1 MARKE
6 KISEERKK
14 LIQEFLKDNDF
25 KSANDVH
32 DALKELFKDALQE
45 MLNAEL
51 TQHLGYEKNEYTENN
66 ENYRNGYSQKTV
78 HSTEGDITL
87 DIPRDRQGSFD
98 PIVVEKGQKDISN
111 IEQKI
116 IRMYARGMSNQNI
129 YEEMQ
134 ELYGIKITPDMV
146 TAITDKIIPEIREW
160 QKRQLEEQY
169 AIVFVDAT
177 YFNVKQDGIVI
188 KKAVYIALG
197 VTMTGEKEILG
208 FYVGDSESAKY
219 WTTILNE
226 LKNRGVKDILILC
239 ADGLKGL
246 KESISTVYPMTEFQR
261 CIVHM
266 IRNTLQYVSYKD
278 RKELTKDLKQIYQ
291 ASTEEIGYNNLIE
304 LENKWKQRKV
314 SLDNWI
320 NNWDNIQPFFKYG
333 PETRKIMY
341 TTNVIESL
349 NNCYKKLNKGR
360 RVFPTVQALEK
371 SIYLSTKIITEKWTS
386 RYPNWGVT
394 ISELHTYFPDRVN
407 IN

>member
-1 MARKE
+1 MAKRE
-6 KISEERKK
+6 KISEERRK
-14 LIQEFLKDNDF
+14 LIQEFIKSNDLKTTGDIQEAIKD
-25 KSANDVH
+25 
-32 DALKELFKDALQE
+32 LFKDTIQE

-51 TQHLGYEKNEYTENN
+51 TEHLGYEKNEYIENN
-66 ENYRNGYSQKTV
+66 ENYRNGYSPKTV

-87 DIPRDRQGSFD
+87 NVPRDRQGTFD
-98 PIVVEKGQKDISN
+98 PIIVEKGQKDISS
-111 IEQKI
+111 IEEKI

-134 ELYGIKITPDMV
+134 ELYGVKVSPDMV

-177 YFNVKQDGIVI
+177 YFNVKQDGIVV

-208 FYVGDSESAKY
+208 FYIGETESAKY
-219 WTTILNE
+219 WTSILNE
-226 LKNRGVKDILILC
+226 IKNRGVKDILIMC
-239 ADGLKGL
+239 SDGLKGL
-246 KESISTVYPMTEFQR
+246 KEAIGAVYPMTEFQR

-278 RKELTKDLKQIYQ
+278 RKELAQGLKQIYQ
-291 ASTEEIGYNNLIE
+291 AATEEAGYNNLIE
-304 LENKWKQRKV
+304 LEEKWSKRRV

-320 NNWDNIQPFFKYG
+320 NNWENIQPFFKYG

-341 TTNVIESL
+341 TTNAIESL
-349 NNCYKKLNKGR
+349 NNCYKKLNRGR
-360 RVFPTVQALEK
+360 RVFPTQQALEK
-371 SIYLSTKIITEKWTS
+371 SLYLSTKIITEKWTA
-386 RYPNWGVT
+386 RYSNWGVT
-394 ISELHTYFPDRVN
+394 IAELHSFFPDRVD
-407 IN
+407 ID

>member
-14 LIQEFLKDNDF
+14 LIQEFIKSNELKTAGDIQEVIKD
-25 KSANDVH
+25 
-32 DALKELFKDALQE
+32 LFKDTLQE

-51 TQHLGYEKNEYTENN
+51 TEHLGYEKNEYTNN
-66 ENYRNGYSQKTV
+66 NQNYRNGYSQKTV
-78 HSTEGDITL
+78 HSSEGDITL
-87 DIPRDRQGSFD
+87 NIPRDRQGSFD

-116 IRMYARGMSNQNI
+116 IKMYARGMSNQNI

-134 ELYGIKITPDMV
+134 ELYGVKVSPDMV

-160 QKRQLEEQY
+160 KKRQLEEQY

-177 YFNVKQDGIVI
+177 YFNVKQDGIVV

-197 VTMTGEKEILG
+197 VTMTGEKKILG
-208 FYVGDSESAKY
+208 FYIGDSESAKY
-219 WTTILNE
+219 WTSILNE
-226 LKNRGVKDILILC
+226 IKNRGVKDILILC

-246 KESISTVYPMTEFQR
+246 KEAIGTVYPTTEFQR
-261 CIVHM
+261 CIVHI
-266 IRNTLQYVSYKD
+266 IRNTLLYVSYKD
-278 RKELTKDLKQIYQ
+278 RKELAQDLKQIYQ
-291 ASTEEIGYNNLIE
+291 APTEEIGYNNLIE
-304 LENKWKQRKV
+304 LEEKWKARKV
-314 SLDNWI
+314 SLDNWV

-349 NNCYKKLNKGR
+349 NNCYKKLNRGR
-360 RVFPTVQALEK
+360 RVFPTQQALEK
-371 SIYLSTKIITEKWTS
+371 SMYLSTQIITEKWTQPY
-386 RYPNWGVT
+386 RNWGV
-394 ISELHTYFPDRVN
+394 IINELRIYFENR
-407 IN
+407 I

>member
-14 LIQEFLKDNDF
+14 LIQEFIKSNDLKTAGDIQEAIKD
-25 KSANDVH
+25 
-32 DALKELFKDALQE
+32 LFKDTIQE

-51 TQHLGYEKNEYTENN
+51 TEHLGYEKNEYTEEND
-66 ENYRNGYSQKTV
+66 NYRNGYSQKTV
-78 HSTEGDITL
+78 HSSEGDITL
-87 DIPRDRQGSFD
+87 NIPRDRQGTFD
-98 PIVVEKGQKDISN
+98 PIVVEKGQKDISS

-116 IRMYARGMSNQNI
+116 IRMYARGMSNENI

-134 ELYGIKITPDMV
+134 ELYGVKVTPDMI

-177 YFNVKQDGIVI
+177 YFNVKQEGIVV
-188 KKAVYIALG
+188 KKAVYIVLG
-197 VTMTGEKEILG
+197 VTMAGEKEILG
-208 FYVGDSESAKY
+208 FFIGDAESAKY
-219 WTTILNE
+219 WTSILNDI
-226 LKNRGVKDILILC
+226 KNRGVKDILILC

-246 KESISTVYPMTEFQR
+246 KEAITTVYPMTEFQR

-278 RKELTKDLKQIYQ
+278 RKELAKDLRQIYQ
-291 ASTEEIGYNNLIE
+291 APNEESGYNNLIE
-304 LENKWKQRKV
+304 LNEKWKARKV

-341 TTNVIESL
+341 TTNAIESL
-349 NNCYKKLNKGR
+349 NNCYKKLNRGR
-360 RVFPTVQALEK
+360 RVFPTVQSLEK
-371 SIYLSTKIITEKWTS
+371 SLYLSTQIIIEKWTS

-394 ISELHTYFPDRVN
+394 ISELSSFFPDRVA

>member
-1 MARKE
+1 MAKKE

-14 LIQEFLKDNDF
+14 LIQNFISSNDLKTTSDIQEAIKD
-25 KSANDVH
+25 
-32 DALKELFKDALQE
+32 LFKDTIQE

-51 TQHLGYEKNEYTENN
+51 TEHLGYEKNEYTNDN

-78 HSTEGDITL
+78 HSSEGDIIL
-87 DIPRDRQGSFD
+87 NVLRDRQGSFD

-116 IRMYARGMSNQNI
+116 IKMYARGMSNQNI

-134 ELYGIKITPDMV
+134 ELYGVKVTTDMI

-177 YFNVKQDGIVI
+177 YFSVKQEGIVV

-197 VTMTGEKEILG
+197 VTMSGEKEILG
-208 FYVGDSESAKY
+208 FYIGDSESAKY
-219 WTTILNE
+219 WTSILNE
-226 LKNRGVKDILILC
+226 IKNRGVKDILILC
-239 ADGLKGL
+239 SDGLKGL
-246 KESISTVYPMTEFQR
+246 KEAIATVYPMTEFQR

-278 RKELTKDLKQIYQ
+278 RKELAKDLKQIYQ
-291 ASTEEIGYNNLIE
+291 APTEEIAFNNLSE
-304 LENKWKQRKV
+304 LQDKWKSRRV
-314 SLDNWI
+314 SLDNWVD
-320 NNWDNIQPFFKYG
+320 NWDNIQPFFKYG

-341 TTNVIESL
+341 TTNAIESL

-371 SIYLSTKIITEKWTS
+371 SMYLSTKIITEKWTS

-394 ISELHTYFPDRVN
+394 ISELHSFFPDRVTVD
-407 IN
+407 

>member
-6 KISEERKK
+6 KMSEERKK
-14 LIQEFLKDNDF
+14 LIQSLIQDDNI

-32 DALKELFKDALQE
+32 DALKDLFKDALQE

-51 TQHLGYEKNEYTENN
+51 TEHLGYEKNEYTDNN

-78 HSTEGDITL
+78 HSSEGDITL
-87 DIPRDRQGSFD
+87 DTPIDRQGTFD

-134 ELYGIKITPDMV
+134 ELYGVKITPDMV
-146 TAITDKIIPEIREW
+146 TLITDKIIPEIREW

-177 YFNVKQDGIVI
+177 YFSVKQDGIVV

-197 VTMTGEKEILG
+197 VTMTGEKEVLG
-208 FYVGDSESAKY
+208 FYIGDSESAKY
-219 WTTILNE
+219 CTNILNE
-226 LKNRGVKDILILC
+226 IKNRGVKDILIMC

-246 KESISTVYPMTEFQR
+246 KEAIGTVYPMTEFQR

-278 RKELTKDLKQIYQ
+278 RKELANDLKQIYQ
-291 ASTEEIGYNNLIE
+291 APNEEIGYNNLIE
-304 LENKWKQRKV
+304 LEDKWSKRRV

-333 PETRKIMY
+333 PETRRIMY
-341 TTNVIESL
+341 TTNAIESL

-360 RVFPTVQALEK
+360 RVFPTIQALEK
-371 SIYLSTKIITEKWTS
+371 SMYLSTKTITEKWTS

-394 ISELHTYFPDRVN
+394 ISELHSFFPDRVN

>member
-14 LIQEFLKDNDF
+14 LIQEFIKSNDF
-25 KSANDVH
+25 KTAGDIQSAIKD
-32 DALKELFKDALQE
+32 LFKDTLQE

-51 TQHLGYEKNEYTENN
+51 TEHLGYEKNEYTDEK

-78 HSTEGDITL
+78 HSSEGDLTL
-87 DIPRDRQGSFD
+87 NVPRDRQGNFD
-98 PIVVEKGQKDISN
+98 SIIVEKGQKDISN

-116 IRMYARGMSNQNI
+116 IKMYARGMSNQNI

-134 ELYGIKITPDMV
+134 ELYGVKVSPDMV

-177 YFNVKQDGIVI
+177 YFNVKQEGIVV

-208 FYVGDSESAKY
+208 FYIGDSESAKY
-219 WTTILNE
+219 WTSILNE
-226 LKNRGVKDILILC
+226 IKNRGVKDILILC
-239 ADGLKGL
+239 ADGLKGI
-246 KESISTVYPMTEFQR
+246 KEAISTVYPTTEFQR

-278 RKELTKDLKQIYQ
+278 RKELAQDLKSIYQ
-291 ASTEEIGYNNLIE
+291 ASTEEIAYNNLIE
-304 LENKWKQRKV
+304 LDDKWKARKV

-333 PETRKIMY
+333 PETRRIMY
-341 TTNVIESL
+341 TTNAIESL
-349 NNCYKKLNKGR
+349 NNCYKKLNRGR
-360 RVFPTVQALEK
+360 RVFPTVQSLEK
-371 SIYLSTKIITEKWTS
+371 SMYLSTKIITEKWTS
-386 RYPNWGVT
+386 RYQNWGVT
-394 ISELHTYFPDRVN
+394 LAELHNYFPDRIV

>member
-1 MARKE
+1 MAKKE
-6 KISEERKK
+6 KMSEERKR
-14 LIQEFLKDNDF
+14 LVQEFLKSGEF
-25 KSANDVH
+25 RTANDVH
-32 DALKELFKDALQE
+32 DALKDLFKDALQE

-51 TQHLGYEKNEYTENN
+51 TEHLGYEKNEYTEDN

-78 HSTEGDITL
+78 HSSEGDIKL
-87 DIPRDRQGSFD
+87 NIPRDRQGTFD
-98 PIVVEKGQKDISN
+98 PIIVEKGQKDISN

-134 ELYGIKITPDMV
+134 ELYGIKVTPDMV

-177 YFNVKQDGIVI
+177 YFNVKQDGIVV
-188 KKAVYIALG
+188 KKAVYIGLG

-208 FYVGDSESAKY
+208 FYIGDSESAKY
-219 WTTILNE
+219 WTSILNE
-226 LKNRGVKDILILC
+226 LKNRGVKDILIMC

-246 KESISTVYPMTEFQR
+246 KEAISTVYPMTEFQR

-278 RKELTKDLKQIYQ
+278 RKELAKDLKQIYQ
-291 ASTEEIGYNNLIE
+291 APTEEIAYNNLIE
-304 LENKWKQRKV
+304 LDGKWRARKV

-341 TTNVIESL
+341 TTNAIESL

-360 RVFPTVQALEK
+360 RVFPTVQSLEK
-371 SIYLSTKIITEKWTS
+371 SMYLSTKIITEKWTS

-394 ISELHTYFPDRVN
+394 ISELHTFFPDRVA

>member
-6 KISEERKK
+6 KMSEERKK
-14 LIQEFLKDNDF
+14 LVQEFIKSNDF
-25 KSANDVH
+25 KSANDIQV
-32 DALKELFKDALQE
+32 ALRDLFKDAIQE

-51 TQHLGYEKNEYTENN
+51 TEHLGYEKNEYTQDN

-78 HSTEGDITL
+78 HSSEGDITL

-98 PIVVEKGQKDISN
+98 PIIIEKGQKDISN

-116 IRMYARGMSNQNI
+116 IRLYARGMSNQNI
-129 YEEMQ
+129 YEEMK
-134 ELYGIKITPDMV
+134 ELYGIKVTPDMV
-146 TAITDKIIPEIREW
+146 TAITDKIIPEIQEW

-177 YFNVKQDGIVI
+177 YFNVKQDGIVV

-197 VTMTGEKEILG
+197 VTMTGEKDILG
-208 FYVGDSESAKY
+208 FYIGDSESAKY
-219 WTTILNE
+219 WTSILNE
-226 LKNRGVKDILILC
+226 IKNRGVKDILILC

-246 KESISTVYPMTEFQR
+246 KEAIGTVYPTTEFQR

-278 RKELTKDLKQIYQ
+278 RKELARDLKQVYQ

-304 LENKWKQRKV
+304 LDEKWKKRKV
-314 SLDNWI
+314 SLDNWM

-341 TTNVIESL
+341 TTNAIESL
-349 NNCYKKLNKGR
+349 NNCYKKLNQGR
-360 RVFPTVQALEK
+360 RVFPTQQSLEK
-371 SIYLSTKIITEKWTS
+371 SMYLSTKIITEKWTS

-394 ISELHTYFPDRVN
+394 ISELRTYFQDRVV

>member
-1 MARKE
+1 MAKKE
-6 KISEERKK
+6 KMSEERKR
-14 LIQEFLKDNDF
+14 LVQEFLKSGEF
-25 KSANDVH
+25 RTANDVH
-32 DALKELFKDALQE
+32 DALKDLFKDALQE

-51 TQHLGYEKNEYTENN
+51 TEHLGYEKNEYTEDN

-78 HSTEGDITL
+78 HSSEGDIKL
-87 DIPRDRQGSFD
+87 NIPRDRQGTFD
-98 PIVVEKGQKDISN
+98 PIIVEKGQKDISN

-134 ELYGIKITPDMV
+134 ELYGIKVTPDMV

-177 YFNVKQDGIVI
+177 YFNVKQDGIVV
-188 KKAVYIALG
+188 KKAVYIGLG

-208 FYVGDSESAKY
+208 FYIGDSESAKY
-219 WTTILNE
+219 WTSILNE
-226 LKNRGVKDILILC
+226 LKNRGVKDILIMC

-246 KESISTVYPMTEFQR
+246 KEAISTVYPMTEFQR

-278 RKELTKDLKQIYQ
+278 RKELAKDLKQIYQ
-291 ASTEEIGYNNLIE
+291 APTEEIAYNNLIE
-304 LENKWKQRKV
+304 LDGKWRARKV

-341 TTNVIESL
+341 TTNAIESL

-360 RVFPTVQALEK
+360 RVFPTVQSLEK
-371 SIYLSTKIITEKWTS
+371 SMYLSTKIITEKWTS
-386 RYPNWGVT
+386 RYSNWGVT
-394 ISELHTYFPDRVN
+394 ISELHTFFPDRVT